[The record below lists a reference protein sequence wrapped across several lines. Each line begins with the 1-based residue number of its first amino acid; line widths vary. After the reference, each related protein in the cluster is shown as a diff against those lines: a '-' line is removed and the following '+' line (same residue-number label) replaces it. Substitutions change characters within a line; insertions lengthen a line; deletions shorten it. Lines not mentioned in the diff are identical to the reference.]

1 MLAVC
6 GRPAWQDEQRAEK
19 NRRRHAGGA
28 GARAG
33 RGRFGLH
40 AYDFVGPKGGIAQE
54 AAGLMRVEPARVLK
68 TLIAEV
74 DGRGLVVAL
83 VPADRELDLKALA
96 AAVGGKRAGI
106 AEVKQAERAS
116 GYVKGGISPFG
127 QRQPLPTVVDASAL
141 EHASLFVNGG
151 RRGLEIE
158 LTPAD
163 LIRALD
169 ASVAPIAR

>member
-1 MLAVC
+1 VTNLRGKLGGGTPAVLAL
-6 GRPAWQDEQRAEK
+6 E
-19 NRRRHAGGA
+19 
-28 GARAG
+28 RAG
-33 RGRFGLH
+33 VAFTLH
-40 AYDFVGPKGGIAQE
+40 AYDFAGPKGGIAQE
-54 AAGLMRVEPARVLK
+54 AAGLMGVEPARALK

-96 AAVGGKRAGI
+96 AAVGGKRAGM

>member
-1 MLAVC
+1 MTSTRGKASGGTPAV
-6 GRPAWQDEQRAEK
+6 RALE
-19 NRRRHAGGA
+19 
-28 GARAG
+28 RAG
-33 RGRFGLH
+33 VPFGLH
-40 AYDFVGPKGGIAQE
+40 AYDFGGPKGAIAQE
-54 AAGLMRVEPARVLK
+54 AAELMGVEPARVLK
-68 TLIAEV
+68 TLIAGV

-96 AAVGGKRAGI
+96 AAVGGKRAGM
-106 AEVKQAERAS
+106 AEVRQAERAS